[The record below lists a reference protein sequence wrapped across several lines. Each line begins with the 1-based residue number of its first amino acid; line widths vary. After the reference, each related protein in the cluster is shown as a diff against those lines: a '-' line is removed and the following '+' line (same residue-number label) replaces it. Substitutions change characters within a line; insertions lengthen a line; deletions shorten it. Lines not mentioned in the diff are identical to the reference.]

1 MGPSHIK
8 DPQVVVVAPAK
19 PLPQIQ
25 RVRLA
30 GRVAVAGQE
39 TSNSLPHRKRI
50 KVRRHQ
56 RRDKGGL
63 CDCHHWFLPLA
74 RERTD
79 LHPTK
84 STRSSSDAG
93 SREIV
98 VCGCLNEWV
107 EGEEMVKTRDRL
119 RFDVPLYTVTEAA
132 RIVDVPVSTLSTWA
146 QGYVRR
152 FPKRSAVFGDPIITY
167 LQPDGPRRPSIPF
180 VGLTEA
186 TVLAAIRSSGVPMQ
200 RIRPAVQA
208 LKAGLGVDHALASRR
223 LYTDGAELLF
233 DYAESH
239 QDTADGQ
246 AAKHLVVIRS
256 GQRVFTDVILE
267 YLRRIE
273 YASDGYAELIHVP
286 AYEHAQVVVDPT
298 RSFGAP
304 IFERGGSRLDDVLQ
318 RFWAGESLD
327 GLSNEFGVPPSHLED
342 VLRVT
347 SRRAA

>member
-1 MGPSHIK
+1 
-8 DPQVVVVAPAK
+8 
-19 PLPQIQ
+19 
-25 RVRLA
+25 
-30 GRVAVAGQE
+30 
-39 TSNSLPHRKRI
+39 
-50 KVRRHQ
+50 
-56 RRDKGGL
+56 
-63 CDCHHWFLPLA
+63 
-74 RERTD
+74 
-79 LHPTK
+79 
-84 STRSSSDAG
+84 
-93 SREIV
+93 
-98 VCGCLNEWV
+98 
-107 EGEEMVKTRDRL
+107 MVKTRDRL

-327 GLSNEFGVPPSHLED
+327 GLSNEFGVPPSQLED